1 MEIQVIQH
9 GMDSIISITSHFPI
23 IISKCKLWM
32 CCEYAQ
38 HLRPIEYLP
47 KIFAVR
53 PSLFCCNFKYLFI
66 TAYAYKTAMVW
77 QSNCVLHIC
86 GEGGGGGFRWRIEQ
100 RNSDLWFFLRSSF
113 VVIMFWIVMYSLS
126 LSHLLCRIDAW
137 CDAAAFVDVFHLRKT
152 HVPFLL
158 CRIIKKSS
166 RRTVHKQ
173 LLHT

>member
-23 IISKCKLWM
+23 IISKCKLRM

-66 TAYAYKTAMVW
+66 TAYAYKTAMGW
-77 QSNCVLHIC
+77 QSNCVLHTC
-86 GEGGGGGFRWRIEQ
+86 AGETDWREQ
-100 RNSDLWFFLRSSF
+100 RF
-113 VVIMFWIVMYSLS
+113 VIFPS
-126 LSHLLCRIDAW
+126 
-137 CDAAAFVDVFHLRKT
+137 
-152 HVPFLL
+152 FLL
-158 CRIIKKSS
+158 CCYYVLDCYVQFVAVASTLSNRCLMRCRRFCWCFPFKKNTCAISFMPNNKKKSS

>member
-1 MEIQVIQH
+1 
-9 GMDSIISITSHFPI
+9 
-23 IISKCKLWM
+23 M

-86 GEGGGGGFRWRIEQ
+86 GEGGGGVGGGLSSGTAICDF
-100 RNSDLWFFLRSSF
+100 SF
-113 VVIMFWIVMYSLS
+113 VPPL
-126 LSHLLCRIDAW
+126 LLLC
-137 CDAAAFVDVFHLRKT
+137 FG
-152 HVPFLL
+152 LL
-158 CRIIKKSS
+158 CTVCRCRIYF
-166 RRTVHKQ
+166 VE
-173 LLHT
+173 